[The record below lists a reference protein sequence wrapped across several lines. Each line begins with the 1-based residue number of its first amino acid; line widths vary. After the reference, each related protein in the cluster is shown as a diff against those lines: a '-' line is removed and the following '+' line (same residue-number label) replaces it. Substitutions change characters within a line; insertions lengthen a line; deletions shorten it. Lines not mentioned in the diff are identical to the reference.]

1 MHRTALRPAFGPEDV
16 RFAEAVANVLASA
29 LDRAH
34 AEAEVRRRALHD
46 PLTGLANR
54 AFLDAHIPQSLA
66 AAARDGGEVALLLL
80 DLDRFKV
87 VNDTL
92 GHGAGD
98 AAAARRRAAPE
109 RQRPRRRRRG
119 ALRRRRVRG
128 RLRRASS
135 VVAVAAL
142 AERLIDALAR
152 PIVVDGRELFV
163 SASVGIVV
171 ADARRRGRRLAP
183 A

>member
-1 MHRTALRPAFGPEDV
+1 MRSTRGDSGAAVLVLHRTAQRPEFTAEDV
-16 RFAEAVANVLASA
+16 RFVEAVANVLASA

-34 AEAEVRRRALHD
+34 AEAESRRRALHD

-66 AAARDGGEVALLLL
+66 AAARDGREVALLLL

-98 AAAARRRAAPE
+98 ALLRVVAAAPA
-109 RQRPRRRRRG
+109 
-119 ALRRRRVRG
+119 
-128 RLRRASS
+128 RRAS
-135 VVAVAAL
+135 AA
-142 AERLIDALAR
+142 ATSWRA
-152 PIVVDGRELFV
+152 
-163 SASVGIVV
+163 SAATSSWSR
-171 ADARRRGRRLAP
+171 ATSPAP
-183 A
+183 SWRSPRSPSG